1 MHKEM
6 NAAAANSIPDGV
18 IPDGGSIPQDN
29 LQGTEKA
36 AALGALFGVLIGI
49 TLVILL
55 SIIIL
60 LALCFYS
67 APDYFVN

>member
-1 MHKEM
+1 M

-36 AALGALFGVLIGI
+36 TALGALFGALIGI

-60 LALCFYS
+60 
-67 APDYFVN
+67 